1 VGALSPSLVTQ
12 QNDFVQSSFKQAM
25 FEYGCLDVCMWTGNV
40 IDLDQLASL
49 LIALHFFIISF
60 GYNRHSD
67 PITDALIY

>member
-1 VGALSPSLVTQ
+1 
-12 QNDFVQSSFKQAM
+12 M

-67 PITDALIY
+67 PITDALIYWCTIMTISEVNGEVE